1 MKKLLSMVLAV
12 LMLLTA
18 SAAFAEEGGDVVT
31 LDVFYA
37 SSRPMNEATELTHQ
51 YMIDNLGIDFN
62 LIQGDGGING
72 DNASAIVG
80 AGCDCLVAGNAF
92 FKSADKKQTVARL
105 KGLI

>member
-37 SSRPMNEATELTHQ
+37 SSRPMNEATELTRQ

-62 LIQGDGGING
+62 LIQGDW
-72 DNASAIVG
+72 
-80 AGCDCLVAGNAF
+80 
-92 FKSADKKQTVARL
+92 R
-105 KGLI
+105 